1 MKTTLNDDK
10 TYTAEQDGYEA
21 TADTAQE
28 AQADL
33 QQLINLGQPQPSYF
47 ETAVIHQL
55 HRTWELQALQLM
67 MLATTEEDKQAIQ
80 TVIDHQLNS
89 NYATDM
95 PW

>member
-10 TYTAEQDGYEA
+10 TYTSEQDGYEA
-21 TADTAQE
+21 TAETAADAE
-28 AQADL
+28 ANL
-33 QQLINLGQPQPSYF
+33 QHLMNLGQPQPSYF

-67 MLATTEEDKQAIQ
+67 MLAKTEEEKQAIQ
-80 TVIDHQLNS
+80 TIIDQQLSS